1 MKLLQYGMKGRERP
15 GLVDGNGDIRD
26 LSGMIPGIHGEV
38 LLDCGLDEI
47 RRIDPMSLPRIDQPG
62 RIGPCVGRVGKFVC
76 VGLNYADHAR
86 EAGVKAPSEPVLFM
100 KATSSISGPYDPIE
114 LPVDSVKTDWEIEL
128 AAVIGKGGKYIDESE
143 ALDHVAVYCIVND
156 VSEREFQI
164 ERKGQWVKGKSC
176 DSFGP
181 VGPWLVTRDE
191 VPDPQKLG
199 MKLCVNDH
207 LRQNGSTASMIF
219 GVAFLIAYVSRFM
232 SLQTGDIISTG
243 TPAGVALG
251 MESPAYLKAGDVV
264 DLTIEGLGCQRQ
276 EVVQGL

>member
-26 LSGMIPGIHGEV
+26 LSGVIPGIHGEA

-86 EAGVKAPSEPVLFM
+86 EAGVKAPPEPVLFM

-114 LPVDSVKTDWEIEL
+114 LPVDSSKTDWEIEL

-143 ALDHVAVYCIVND
+143 ALDHVAGYCIVND

-191 VPDPQKLG
+191 VPGPQKLG

>member
-143 ALDHVAVYCIVND
+143 ALDHVAGYCIVND

>member
-1 MKLLQYGMKGRERP
+1 MRLLQYGMKGRERP
-15 GLVDGNGDIRD
+15 GLVDGSGDIRD
-26 LSGMIPGIHGEV
+26 LSGVIQGIHGET
-38 LLDCGLDEI
+38 LLDRGLDAI
-47 RRIDPMSLPRIDQPG
+47 RRIDPMSLPRIDEPS

-76 VGLNYADHAR
+76 AGLNYADHAR

-114 LPVDSVKTDWEIEL
+114 LPVDSSKTDWEIEL

-143 ALDHVAVYCIVND
+143 ALEHVAGYCIVND

-199 MKLCVNDH
+199 MTLCVNDH